1 METENRVRLTDARV
15 RKFPLMEPKKE
26 RVVWDADLP
35 GFGLRIRHTSKSYI
49 VQYRPVG
56 ASRETAAKR
65 FKLGTPE
72 TIATVMEARRLARA
86 ALGRVAAGG
95 DPAAERKEDQRRA
108 NATVSALLARYD
120 EHLQR
125 REYVT
130 RTDVLSL
137 LRRRLKP
144 VMSREVSS
152 LKGWELAELFE
163 KLDRAGRSSAA
174 ASFRT
179 KCNTFLN
186 WCAFEARVIDANP
199 LAGYR
204 RRRDTRAERVAKSQ
218 TGRALSDTEL
228 AAVWTAAKPDTSFGR
243 LVRFLILTGCRRNEG
258 ARLQRDMIDMAQGRI
273 DLPATFTK
281 QARGHTVFIADQ
293 LSQVLHQCQ
302 PDTRGPEWVFPSYR
316 TGGPMS
322 GWSKIMD
329 ANDRRTEG
337 GTAPRTPGF
346 VKASGVDFTLHDL
359 RRTFRTG
366 LSRIGVDRDTAE
378 LALGHAREDLES
390 RYNRDD
396 CEAALRAAFEAW
408 GAHVERITSTVVP
421 LRSTG

>member
-72 TIATVMEARRLARA
+72 TIATVMEARRIARA

-95 DPAAERKEDQRRA
+95 DPVAERKEDQRRA
-108 NATVSALLARYD
+108 NATVAALLARYD

-163 KLDRAGRSSAA
+163 KLDRAGRLSAA

-179 KCNTFLN
+179 KCNT
-186 WCAFEARVIDANP
+186 
-199 LAGYR
+199 
-204 RRRDTRAERVAKSQ
+204 S
-218 TGRALSDTEL
+218 
-228 AAVWTAAKPDTSFGR
+228 
-243 LVRFLILTGCRRNEG
+243 
-258 ARLQRDMIDMAQGRI
+258 
-273 DLPATFTK
+273 
-281 QARGHTVFIADQ
+281 
-293 LSQVLHQCQ
+293 
-302 PDTRGPEWVFPSYR
+302 
-316 TGGPMS
+316 
-322 GWSKIMD
+322 
-329 ANDRRTEG
+329 
-337 GTAPRTPGF
+337 
-346 VKASGVDFTLHDL
+346 
-359 RRTFRTG
+359 
-366 LSRIGVDRDTAE
+366 
-378 LALGHAREDLES
+378 
-390 RYNRDD
+390 
-396 CEAALRAAFEAW
+396 
-408 GAHVERITSTVVP
+408 
-421 LRSTG
+421 